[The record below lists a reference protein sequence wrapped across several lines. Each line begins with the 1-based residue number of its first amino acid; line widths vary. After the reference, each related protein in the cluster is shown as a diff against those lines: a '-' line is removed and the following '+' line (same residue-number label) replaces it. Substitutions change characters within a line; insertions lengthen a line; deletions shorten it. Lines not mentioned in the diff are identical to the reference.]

1 MRSYLFAVTAA
12 IVLLT
17 AIGIVS
23 PSLAQDYPWCL
34 QGRTWGYPGNCQF
47 STYWQCEATASGTFS
62 YCGINP
68 VLRMRVSIA
77 VIIIDAAT
85 ENGKSDGAN

>member
-68 VLRMRVSIA
+68 RFAYARQYR
-77 VIIIDAAT
+77 
-85 ENGKSDGAN
+85 GYHYRRGY